1 MNNRGDSDLA
11 QWVGEDMSQSNWLS
25 FALDIAE
32 GINHL
37 HSKEILHNDIK
48 TDNVLVSRRKAV
60 IVILGKVCFLKDAP
74 AKKYARVYRHIA
86 AEVLDGNPCCKDR
99 NIFSVGRLLHQIRKY
114 CKVPQLR
121 WNWRLI

>member
-1 MNNRGDSDLA
+1 
-11 QWVGEDMSQSNWLS
+11 MSQSNWLS

-60 IVILGKVCFLKDAP
+60 IVDLGKACFLKDAP
-74 AKKYARVYRHIA
+74 AKKYAVKLKSHIA
-86 AEVLDGNPCCKDR
+86 MLFKLCTSR
-99 NIFSVGRLLHQIRKY
+99 FFSPVID
-114 CKVPQLR
+114 
-121 WNWRLI
+121 